1 LVLTL
6 WQKPATANG
15 GTAVTPPGWVLAGE
29 NLAQGGYGATLGAD
43 TGNTNIRVYT
53 KTADGTET
61 GTLTVTVGSNNV
73 AVACIANYTTTSTG
87 WAATTTAYTS
97 VDITPSGGLYTAQTG
112 TIDLAGGDML
122 HYVLGMATDS
132 VPGSW
137 DSLLELTCP
146 TAYIAPGTD
155 RNSFGTS
162 TGNDLGGY
170 SGSAMVGNGASAGEV
185 TLSRQ
190 TTASLTNI
198 RGPVIVLRIREA
210 VPVAPATM
218 NTARAVELTGAVT
231 APLAPAT
238 QRTAAV
244 ELVAAWQDPFIP
256 PARVA
261 SYTVTATAGGT
272 AAARAASY
280 TVTTAT
286 NGAAPA
292 RAASYT
298 VTVASA
304 TARPATNFFLWDG
317 AQELPLTASL
327 WDGAQEVGLV
337 YSGTVGG

>member
-1 LVLTL
+1 
-6 WQKPATANG
+6 
-15 GTAVTPPGWVLAGE
+15 LAGE

-244 ELVAAWQDPFIP
+244 ELVGAVTAPLAPATQRTAAVELVAAWQDPFIP

-261 SYTVTATAGGT
+261 SYTVTAAAGGA